1 MKKGLKYNFLAVIIL
16 LQATILSLSIATSNQ
31 PIKAENTAENQEKST
46 IAVADVIDT
55 PIDVKQKEEPVVA
68 EPVKKEE
75 TKPVAKQPAK
85 QQTTKPKA
93 EQPAKQPTEPVKQEQ
108 PQQPQPVTN
117 VKGVEVG
124 SISISNSNFK
134 KDLVKDD
141 TTYYFLNNSLSGV
154 YDQIGVPFIDF
165 RNDFNGRK
173 TIIYAHSSKTLNA
186 PFNYLQ
192 NYHNNKGFFD
202 AHRYIYIN
210 YGGRN
215 YTYEIF
221 SVYISIA
228 ESDYDDGLEYYNVM
242 KYSNENWERRIQEY
256 KSYSEYDTG
265 VQVSGNDKI
274 LILQTCS
281 MDNNVYQKHY
291 RANQLIMAKLIN

>member
-1 MKKGLKYNFLAVIIL
+1 MKKGLKYIFLAVIIL
-16 LQATILSLSIATSNQ
+16 LQATILSLSIATINQ
-31 PIKAENTAENQEKST
+31 PIKAENTAENLEKNT

-55 PIDVKQKEEPVVA
+55 PIDVKQKEETVVA
-68 EPVKKEE
+68 EHVKIEE

-85 QQTTKPKA
+85 QQTTKTET
-93 EQPAKQPTEPVKQEQ
+93 EQPKVQQPTEPVKQE
-108 PQQPQPVTN
+108 QPQPVTN

-154 YDQIGVPFIDF
+154 HDQIGVPFIDF
-165 RNDFNGRK
+165 RNDFNGHK

-192 NYHNNKGFFD
+192 NYHNNKGFYD
-202 AHRYIYIN
+202 AHRYIYVN
-210 YGGRN
+210 YGSHS

-221 SVYISIA
+221 SVYISVA
-228 ESDYDDGLEYYNVM
+228 ESDYDEGLEYYNVM
-242 KYSNENWERRIQEY
+242 RYSDEAWAQRIQEY

-265 VQVSGNDKI
+265 VSVSGSDKI

-281 MDNNVYQKHY
+281 MDNNYYQKHY
-291 RANQLIMAKLIN
+291 RANQLIMAKLVG